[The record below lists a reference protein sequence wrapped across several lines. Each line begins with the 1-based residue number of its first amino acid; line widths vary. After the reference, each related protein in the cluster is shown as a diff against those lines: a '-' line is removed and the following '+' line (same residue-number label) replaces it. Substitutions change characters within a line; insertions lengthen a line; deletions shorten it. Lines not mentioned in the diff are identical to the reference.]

1 MKKHERT
8 ELERTEAALAAGLID
23 RDCAAR
29 AVSALVRAASW
40 TARNQLIDAGIRL
53 GLHHSPDWIV

>member
-8 ELERTEAALAAGLID
+8 ELQRTEAALAAGLID

-29 AVSALVRAASW
+29 TLSALVRAASW
-40 TARNQLIDAGIRL
+40 KARHELIDAGHRL
-53 GLHHSPDWIV
+53 GLHRSPDWTV